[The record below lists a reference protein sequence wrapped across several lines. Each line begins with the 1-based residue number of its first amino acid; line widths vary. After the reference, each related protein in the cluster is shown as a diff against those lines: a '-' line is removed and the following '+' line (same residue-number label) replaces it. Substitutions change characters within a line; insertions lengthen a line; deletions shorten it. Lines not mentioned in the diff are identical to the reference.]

1 MEHWTDEVKH
11 QDLQSPEAKATLSKF
26 NTADDA
32 HVGYIQLQKAAGRPF
47 KLPDSMDK
55 LPDDATRA
63 DLSARMGKLMGAVE
77 SEESM
82 ADVNFAEGLP
92 DAKMVNGD
100 LVTAFKAFAIE
111 NKVPKSVVAAVAKFN
126 NQYAVKARDAN
137 HQTALDT
144 ATKVN
149 GELLPMFGGEEG
161 IKKHNEDVKRMFQ
174 NHGGLTDEEFQ
185 AVIPGLVESGITKST
200 PLSKALYNIAKKF
213 GEGTTESP
221 GGPGAK
227 EQTEGEA
234 IKEELPVTA
243 GILGWT

>member
-11 QDLQSPEAKATLSKF
+11 QDLQSPEAKAILSKF
-26 NTADDA
+26 NSADDA

-77 SEESM
+77 NEDSM
-82 ADVNFAEGLP
+82 KDVNFAEGLP
-92 DAKMVNGD
+92 DANMVNAD

-111 NKVPKSVVAAVAKFN
+111 NKLPKSVVSAVAKFN
-126 NQYAVKARDAN
+126 NQFGLKLSQAN
-137 HQTALDT
+137 QQAALDT

-200 PLSKALYNIAKKF
+200 PLSKALYNIASKF
-213 GEGTTESP
+213 GEGTTEIP
-221 GGPGAK
+221 GGGGPKA
-227 EQTEGEA
+227 GEET
-234 IKEELPVTA
+234 IVQELPVTA
-243 GILGWT
+243 GILGWK